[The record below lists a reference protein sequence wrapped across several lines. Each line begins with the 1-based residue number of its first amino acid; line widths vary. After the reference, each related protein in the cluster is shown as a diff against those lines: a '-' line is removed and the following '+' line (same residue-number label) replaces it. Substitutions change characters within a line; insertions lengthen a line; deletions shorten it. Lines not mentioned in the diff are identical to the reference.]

1 MSASTEIDRVH
12 ALVAPIAADL
22 QLDVYDIERRGATMR
37 VTLDTPPGSEGG
49 ITLDSLSLAT
59 RLISRELDHEDP
71 IAGHYTLE
79 VTSPGL
85 ERQLRTPA
93 HFQREVGKTI
103 TLRLRDPQADP
114 RRLQGALTAAD
125 DRDAT
130 LLLDDGSR
138 TLHRD
143 RRHRQGPH
151 RLRVGAEAE
160 ARQAGIRQEEVRG
173 EAVRHEVTDDHLEQG
188 EATVMSNLDM
198 SEAIGMLA
206 QEKGISEDTLLH
218 VLVDALASAY
228 KRRPD
233 AADEVVVE
241 VNPETM
247 EFSFIAYD
255 VDEVGNWVNERDDT
269 PKKEELG
276 RIAAQTFRQV
286 MSQRIREVESERKFE
301 EYANREG
308 DIVTGIIQRTDARY
322 TLLDLGR
329 VEALL
334 PQAEQ
339 VPFERP
345 AQGDRQ
351 KAYIVEVRRTPKGPQ
366 IVVSRTHPG
375 LIKRL
380 FELEVPEIADGIVEI
395 KACAREPGHRTK
407 IAVWSNDHNVDP
419 VGACVGA
426 RGGRVRMVVNEMR
439 GEKIDIVPF
448 SEDLADFVAKAL
460 SPAKVTQVNISDDG
474 TAADVIVPDHQL
486 SLAIGREGQNARLAA
501 RLTGVRVDIRSETQL
516 AEGIPAGG
524 RDADVE
530 YADGEWR
537 ANAETGEMEWHSA
550 DGSVISESDWQAQAA
565 AGEAEATDG
574 EATPDAGASA
584 DETGDTAGAEPSIDD
599 DAAVAREATA
609 ADAEPATEQD
619 GASDEADAARD
630 ASEVDDEPATKNGG
644 DD

>member
-1 MSASTEIDRVH
+1 
-12 ALVAPIAADL
+12 
-22 QLDVYDIERRGATMR
+22 
-37 VTLDTPPGSEGG
+37 
-49 ITLDSLSLAT
+49 
-59 RLISRELDHEDP
+59 
-71 IAGHYTLE
+71 
-79 VTSPGL
+79 
-85 ERQLRTPA
+85 
-93 HFQREVGKTI
+93 
-103 TLRLRDPQADP
+103 
-114 RRLQGALTAAD
+114 
-125 DRDAT
+125 
-130 LLLDDGSR
+130 
-138 TLHRD
+138 
-143 RRHRQGPH
+143 
-151 RLRVGAEAE
+151 
-160 ARQAGIRQEEVRG
+160 
-173 EAVRHEVTDDHLEQG
+173 
-188 EATVMSNLDM
+188 MSNLDM

-255 VDEVGNWVNERDDT
+255 VDEDGNWVNERDDT

-537 ANAETGEMEWHSA
+537 ANAETGEMEWHAA

-565 AGEAEATDG
+565 AAQAGEVADVTDEATDG
-574 EATPDAGASA
+574 EAA
-584 DETGDTAGAEPSIDD
+584 DVTAEITDGEVAEVTDEAVVGEAAVETSDAEPSTDEN
-599 DAAVAREATA
+599 AA
-609 ADAEPATEQD
+609 AE
-619 GASDEADAARD
+619 GSASDEADAARGGS
-630 ASEVDDEPATKNGG
+630 AADDEPATSADATSSVEESAEGSASDEADAAREGSEADDEPATMKG
-644 DD
+644 DDD